1 MEAMKHDVSTPAS
14 RSGYIMEAMKHD
26 VSTPVSRSGYIME
39 AMKHDVSTRDVS
51 DAEISRSADADAYAN
66 ICA

>member
-1 MEAMKHDVSTPAS
+1 MYLPRPVNLRSVVHALQNNVSCPWRKETEVLES
-14 RSGYIMEAMKHD
+14 NIRE
-26 VSTPVSRSGYIME
+26 STYNDIVHI
-39 AMKHDVSTRDVS
+39 RDVS